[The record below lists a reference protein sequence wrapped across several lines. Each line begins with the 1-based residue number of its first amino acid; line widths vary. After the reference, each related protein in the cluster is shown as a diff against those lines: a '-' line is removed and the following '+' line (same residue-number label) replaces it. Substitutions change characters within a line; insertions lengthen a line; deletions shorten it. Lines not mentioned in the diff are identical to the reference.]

1 MNYYFELRK
10 DKINKNGLIP
20 VRLVV
25 TATKIKIRRNLPEV
39 KTLIEDWDND
49 HFYIKSHKK
58 HPLANEYGKSNKEL
72 QLLKEKLDKIASFF
86 EYNEIEFT
94 ESLFLEKFESDKVSI
109 TIDFYDAIDEF
120 ITLSKLTKANGTV
133 KKYTTVKNFL
143 GQFHEHTKYPI
154 RFDTINTKFEEEFM
168 SYCFNERKTLNN
180 YYGKLISIIKTIMQW
195 TFDKGYHNNIDF
207 KRMKRTENEIEVIY
221 LDKDELMK
229 LFTHDFNSERLNKTR
244 DFFCFGCFTGLR
256 HSDIMN
262 LSQANIYPTF
272 MQLNLIK
279 TKTMNHRIELN
290 KFANQILDKYR
301 NTIFAPIPKIT
312 SQKLN
317 KNLQECCEIIG
328 MDEEFTISRFIGS
341 KRINTTYKKY
351 ELITSHVARKTFVTN
366 SLIFGMNERVLR
378 EITHH
383 TDEKSLKRYLKIP
396 NSLMKQEMESSWDSK
411 F

>member
-25 TATKIKIRRNLPEV
+25 TSTKIKIRRNLSDV

-49 HFYIKSHKK
+49 NFYIKSHKK
-58 HPLANEYGKSNKEL
+58 HTFFAEYSKANKEL
-72 QLLKEKLDKIASFF
+72 QLLKEKLDKISSFF
-86 EYNEIEFT
+86 EYNEIEFS
-94 ESLFLEKFESDKVSI
+94 ESLFLEKFESDKVSV
-109 TIDFYDAIDEF
+109 TIDFYEAIDEF
-120 ITLSKLTKANGTV
+120 INLSKLTKATGTV

-143 GQFHEHTKYPI
+143 AQFQVFTKYPI

-168 SYCFNERKTLNN
+168 AYCFNERKTLNN

-195 TFDKGYHNNIDF
+195 AFDKGYHNSIEF
-207 KRMKRTENEIEVIY
+207 KRIKRIENEIEVIY

-229 LFTHDFNSERLNKTR
+229 LFTHNFDSEALNRSR

-256 HSDIMN
+256 HSDIIN
-262 LSQANIYPTF
+262 LGQANIYPDF
-272 MQLNLIK
+272 IQLNLIK

-290 KFANQILDKYR
+290 RFAKQILDKYQGSLYS
-301 NTIFAPIPKIT
+301 PIPKIT

-317 KNLQECCEIIG
+317 KNLQTCCEIIG
-328 MDEEFTISRFIGS
+328 MDQDFTISRFIGS
-341 KRINTTYKKY
+341 KRINITYKKY

-383 TDEKSLKRYLKIP
+383 KDEKSFKRYLKIP
-396 NSLMKQEMESSWDSK
+396 NSLMKQEMEASWDSK